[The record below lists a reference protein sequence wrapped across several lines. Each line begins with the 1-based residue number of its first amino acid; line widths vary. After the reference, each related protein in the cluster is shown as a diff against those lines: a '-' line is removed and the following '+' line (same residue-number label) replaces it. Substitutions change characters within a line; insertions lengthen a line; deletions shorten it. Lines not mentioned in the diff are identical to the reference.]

1 MHMICILI
9 LFYQERCDY
18 ILKCDKLFARIVG
31 IFFRTTLFYYYI
43 SNSVPA
49 IPNTDKTLY
58 LNISIII
65 MAVFDFNDNAKAL
78 DVIFTISHTRKH
90 VFLTGVAG
98 VGKSTIVRHII
109 ENSGKR
115 TIIVAPTG
123 IAAINVGGSTIHSM
137 FGIPLGVYCDD
148 VPDGNVE
155 CRVFDSRDIR
165 HKLNRTPKLKKDVL
179 RRVQLVIID
188 EVSMLRADLLDAIDA
203 VLRMVRNATKPFG
216 GVQMLF
222 VGDMMQL
229 PPVLVDNEDS
239 LFRTMYAGP
248 FFFNARSYRA
258 IDVKKVQ
265 LDKIYR
271 QNDDRFISILNNLRR
286 RELTPE
292 NIDALNERVKHDVR
306 LEDGVFITTHN
317 YKADKINESMI
328 MRIKEPSFLHFAEV
342 DGYFNED
349 SVMASGE
356 LQLKKGMRVMTL
368 VNVQD
373 EYYNGKIG
381 TITSVPE
388 SGKVTVLFDDGTTSF
403 IDKYTW
409 ENVSVEYDAEMQKFR
424 REVIGTFT
432 QYPLKPAYAITVHKS
447 QGLTFDKAILDIR
460 EVFASG
466 QAYTALSRLRSIE
479 GLTMLTHIGEDVQI
493 DLDPNLAEFVQSDY
507 D

>member
-1 MHMICILI
+1 MKKYEL
-9 LFYQERCDY
+9 EG
-18 ILKCDKLFARIVG
+18 KSKLV
-31 IFFRTTLFYYYI
+31 Y
-43 SNSVPA
+43 
-49 IPNTDKTLY
+49 D
-58 LNISIII
+58 
-65 MAVFDFNDNAKAL
+65 AVCGTKE
-78 DVIFTISHTRKH
+78 H
-90 VFLTGVAG
+90 VFCTGVAG
-98 VGKSTIVRHII
+98 TGKSTLVRRII
-109 ENSGKR
+109 EECGKR
-115 TIIVAPTG
+115 AIIVAPTG
-123 IAAINVGGSTIHSM
+123 IAAINIGGNTIHSM
-137 FGIPLGVYCDD
+137 FGIPLGVFCDD
-148 VPDGNVE
+148 APDGNLE
-155 CRVFDSRDIR
+155 CQVYDSRDIR
-165 HKLNRTPKLKKDVL
+165 HKLTKTPRLKKEVL
-179 RRVQLVIID
+179 RRAQLVIID
-188 EVSMLRADLLDAIDA
+188 EVSMLRADLLDAVDA
-203 VLRMVRNATKPFG
+203 VLRMVRNSNKPFG
-216 GVQMLF
+216 GVQVLF

-229 PPVLVDNEDS
+229 PPVLKDNEES
-239 LFRTMYAGP
+239 LFRTMYDGP
-248 FFFNARSYRA
+248 FFFNARSYRS
-258 IDVKKVQ
+258 IRVKKVQ

-271 QNDDRFISILNNLRR
+271 QSDERFISILNNLRGR
-286 RELTPE
+286 TLTEE
-292 NIDALNERVKHDVR
+292 NIAALNERVRHDVR

-317 YKADKINESMI
+317 YKADRINESMI
-328 MRIKEPSFLHFAEV
+328 MRISEPSFLHFAEV

-388 SGKVTVLFDDGTTSF
+388 SGKITVKFDDGGQSF

-409 ENVSVEYDAEMQKFR
+409 ENVSMEYDAEMQKFR